1 MSVTTADT
9 EARMQ
14 GEETLLAHA
23 LEMTTVI
30 TERLPYFR
38 RMAMRRLDNAAD
50 AEDAVQ
56 DACLAAWRHLDQFK
70 GKAQMATWLTA
81 IVMNSSRTIIRK
93 RGRMRLFSIDEPKDG
108 ANGVQVTE
116 ILPDGRP
123 DPEVQL
129 RYSECERRLRRLW
142 AHLPASMRVVVRMR
156 TIEGL
161 SIRETADALGLTES
175 AVKSRASRALAT
187 LRRLDQ
193 KTSFRAM
200 RSAAGSAESMDPL
213 Q

>member
-1 MSVTTADT
+1 VSVTTADT
-9 EARMQ
+9 EALMQ
-14 GEETLLAHA
+14 GEETLLANA

-38 RMAMRRLDNAAD
+38 RMAMRCIDNAAD

-56 DACLAAWRHLDQFK
+56 DACLAAWRHRGQFK

-93 RGRMRLFSIDEPKDG
+93 RGRMRFFSIDEPRDG
-108 ANGVQVTE
+108 ANGLQITE

-123 DPEVQL
+123 DPEVQF
-129 RYSECERRLRRLW
+129 RYSEYERRLHLLWTRLPTS
-142 AHLPASMRVVVRMR
+142 LRVVVRMR
-156 TIEGL
+156 AIEGL

-193 KTSFRAM
+193 RTM
-200 RSAAGSAESMDPL
+200 RPVTESAEPVEPL
-213 Q
+213 R

>member
-1 MSVTTADT
+1 MTVTTADK
-9 EARMQ
+9 EALMPGQ
-14 GEETLLAHA
+14 KTLLANA

-56 DACLAAWRHLDQFK
+56 DACLAAWKHLGQFR

-81 IVMNSSRTIIRK
+81 IVMNSSRTIMRK
-93 RGRMRLFSIDEPKDG
+93 RGQMRLFSVDDRKEG
-108 ANGVQVTE
+108 ENSVQLTE
-116 ILPDGRP
+116 ILPDVRP
-123 DPEVQL
+123 DPETQFRNSEYEWRLHHLSAQL
-129 RYSECERRLRRLW
+129 PPTL
-142 AHLPASMRVVVRMR
+142 RVVVRMR

-193 KTSFRAM
+193 KTM
-200 RSAAGSAESMDPL
+200 RSVTGSAEPMDSHRRT
-213 Q
+213 